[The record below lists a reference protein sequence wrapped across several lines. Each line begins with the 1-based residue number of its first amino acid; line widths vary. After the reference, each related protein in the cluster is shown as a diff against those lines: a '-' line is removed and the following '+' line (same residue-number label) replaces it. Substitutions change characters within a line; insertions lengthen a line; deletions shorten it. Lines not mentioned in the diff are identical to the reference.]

1 MNAVRPAAALAAG
14 LAGLSIGVLP
24 LTASTVAAVPCAEWQ
39 QMHPGWPCIDT
50 PSPPPVPPP
59 SPPTTPPALPTP
71 VMPGQPPNADAG
83 GSRAGALTPPPVGPG
98 NGTPIIDVPGA
109 PPQVLPGNQPSVP
122 SVLPERVAPGPGRLL
137 PGPDPDVA
145 ADSEP
150 ESLPA
155 PARPAPETGP
165 PIPPVLPAPAVPVE
179 RARPDDGPETDR
191 RDGALAFLLLTG
203 AAGFVAGG
211 RLRGSRQGNSSSR
224 FGGLIKQV
232 NSKPEAS
239 AGGGGTRPGTGQSS
253 MGTMGLLTGVDPVPQ
268 QQPGVGGLPDVIDIV
283 NQGTPAPGTGRTL
296 PSGTDVYTDPRGSST
311 QWSTPGGQSFST
323 ETTTPRTPPPSSAQ
337 QPSVTP
343 QQLTG
348 LEPMPTQ
355 QQGPMDL
362 IDVLALTKQGPIK
375 PNTTTELPS
384 GYTIENTTTT
394 TENGVT
400 VSTNT
405 YRYPGADT
413 TSRTE
418 YTRTFNEPFNG
429 EGTSYDAT
437 VDENG
442 NLTSVTVH
450 GSPTIRQIV
459 FNPDHSYTVTGVDG
473 TTQRFDPTGRPIK
486 NLPTEL
492 DDPRSQATKDWLR
505 EGWHTA
511 TSFNRF
517 IQNLQG
523 ARGVDGLEDDAEILG
538 NAATAYG
545 EWTLKN
551 KDNPTA
557 NAELLT
563 RFGQKLFRYDEL
575 VEYGPQYWQQKIGLD
590 IGAAVVGGEAGGSAK
605 TLFGAGDQ
613 AADAVGASLR
623 GQPGAVQRA
632 NPMEMIPGDASV
644 RTLKPDPNGGVQE
657 GVEYKWLNE
666 DGQTVRLRIHGP
678 DGTAPDGSNSAVGP
692 TYRLQIGGRYMDL
705 DGNLFPRGVHNPNSP
720 NYDPGAANATHI
732 PWPAQFPLPWKE

>member
-1 MNAVRPAAALAAG
+1 MRQEP
-14 LAGLSIGVLP
+14 
-24 LTASTVAAVPCAEWQ
+24 
-39 QMHPGWPCIDT
+39 
-50 PSPPPVPPP
+50 
-59 SPPTTPPALPTP
+59 
-71 VMPGQPPNADAG
+71 
-83 GSRAGALTPPPVGPG
+83 
-98 NGTPIIDVPGA
+98 
-109 PPQVLPGNQPSVP
+109 
-122 SVLPERVAPGPGRLL
+122 VAPGPGRPL
-137 PGPDPDVA
+137 PGAAPDA
-145 ADSEP
+145 ASDSGPEP
-150 ESLPA
+150 SPA
-155 PARPAPETGP
+155 TRPAPEAGL
-165 PIPPVLPAPAVPVE
+165 PIPGVLPPPALPATAE
-179 RARPDDGPETDR
+179 TASPAAEPATDR
-191 RDGALAFLLLTG
+191 RNGALAFLLLTG

-211 RLRGSRQGNSSSR
+211 RLRGSQQGNSSSR

-253 MGTMGLLTGVDPVPQ
+253 MGTLGLLTGVDPVPQ

-296 PSGTDVYTDPRGSST
+296 PSGTDVYTDPRGSGT

-323 ETTTPRTPPPSSAQ
+323 ETTSPRTPPPSSAQ

-413 TSRTE
+413 ISRTE

-450 GSPTIRQIV
+450 GSPTIKKIL
-459 FNPDHSYTVTGVDG
+459 FNPDHSYTVTGIDG
-473 TTQRFDPTGRPIK
+473 TTQRFDPTGKPIK

-492 DDPRSQATKDWLR
+492 DDPRSQATKDWLK

-511 TSFNRF
+511 TSLNRF

-523 ARGVDGLEDDAEILG
+523 AHGVDGLKDDAETLS
-538 NAATAYG
+538 NAATTYG
-545 EWTLKN
+545 EWALIN

-575 VEYGPQYWQQKIGLD
+575 IEYGPQYWQQKIGLD
-590 IGAAVVGGEAGGSAK
+590 LTAAIIGGEAARGAELGVQGLAKGFEEGVPSAATFPK
-605 TLFGAGDQ
+605 GATTVAPKAEATINAPKPPATLDPSMSNARGPEQ
-613 AADAVGASLR
+613 ATAERLATDPRVSG
-623 GQPGAVQRA
+623 
-632 NPMEMIPGDASV
+632 
-644 RTLKPDPNGGVQE
+644 RTFLSPEGPDPG
-657 GVEYKWLNE
+657 YDWYDDL
-666 DGQTVRLRIHGP
+666 GQHYDAMG
-678 DGTAPDGSNSAVGP
+678 DGTKAQYVQLEQFMKSIDHHLMKGNDFTVIDMTGFSKVQIQAVEDYIAQLSPSAQEQIIKVG
-692 TYRLQIGGRYMDL
+692 
-705 DGNLFPRGVHNPNSP
+705 F
-720 NYDPGAANATHI
+720 
-732 PWPAQFPLPWKE
+732 